1 MSFPPAH
8 IKFLWPTGWETSVC
22 VVRTSASR
30 LAEGER
36 TESGRR
42 KSDMRKGRETPFRP
56 ATGRDLLADLRRRHP
71 QAMAGINPMKLA
83 QALADMGVQ
92 RVHPHAGNRW
102 RVAEV

>member
-8 IKFLWPTGWETSVC
+8 TKFLWPTCWGTSAR

-42 KSDMRKGRETPFRP
+42 KSDMRTGRETPFRP
-56 ATGRDLLADLRRRHP
+56 ATGPDLLADLRRRHP
-71 QAMAGINPMKLA
+71 QATAGVNPMKLA
-83 QALADMGVQ
+83 QAVADMGVQ